1 MRLVAVALAELDG
14 PVPFL
19 GAAIDA
25 DGDRIAGA
33 LAVQKNVH
41 IELIGDLLPIDSN
54 NHVAAN
60 RQAAHSGLDGAIAAV
75 NSSGS
80 GRAALGGLFHKKAFL
95 HVRIEG
101 LGEPYGQFQLDDV
114 ELSTAD

>member
-1 MRLVAVALAELDG
+1 MRLVAVALAEFDG
-14 PVPFL
+14 HVHFL

-54 NHVAAN
+54 YHVAAN

-80 GRAALGGLFHKKAFL
+80 GRATLGRLFHEKRSEE
-95 HVRIEG
+95 HTSE
-101 LGEPYGQFQLDDV
+101 
-114 ELSTAD
+114 